1 MPLFKHS
8 YERLAALAD
17 KACLPT
23 DSDTER
29 TNKGVLLITAI
40 IIAFLAIFWGSSYVA
55 LGYPLSGAI
64 PLSYAFISFISIL
77 YFFISRRFAF
87 FRFSQ
92 LLLILLLPFLLQW
105 SLGGFAN
112 GSVVM
117 VWAFFT
123 PLAAMLFAD
132 ARQAAHWLYAFLT
145 LTVVSVLID
154 GWVAKQAMPMEQL
167 PNTIFFALNMGFGFA
182 SAFIVLN
189 YFVRERERSHE
200 QAMQAREEA
209 LVAKQKLECSNQQLQ
224 ANETR
229 IRELMLTDWLT
240 GVANRRH
247 LDERLKSEMER
258 VRRYGG
264 HLSIAMADLDHFKR
278 VNDCYGHDVGDTII
292 SVFANTISDTVRNT
306 DFVSRYGGEEFLII
320 LPETNEDGA
329 LQLTERIRTLFAGRR
344 IPPLSESLTAS
355 FGIASFREDDD
366 LGGLLKRADL
376 ALYQAKTSGRNR
388 CTVYSGEDREAS
400 A

>member
-1 MPLFKHS
+1 MSFFKHS
-8 YERLAALAD
+8 YERFSALAD

-23 DSDTER
+23 DSPVER

-64 PLSYAFISFISIL
+64 PLGYAFISFISIL
-77 YFFISRRFAF
+77 YFFVSRQFAF

-117 VWAFFT
+117 IWAFFT

-132 ARQAAHWLYAFLT
+132 TRQATRWLYAFLALT
-145 LTVVSVLID
+145 LVSALID
-154 GWVAKQAMPMEQL
+154 GWVAERVAPMDSL
-167 PNTIFFALNMGFGFA
+167 PNTVFFALNMGFGFA
-182 SAFIVLN
+182 SVFLILN
-189 YFVRERERSHE
+189 YFVRERERSHD

-209 LVAKQKLECSNQQLQ
+209 LAAKRELERSNQQLQ
-224 ANETR
+224 ANEAK

-247 LDERLKSEMER
+247 LDERLACEMER

-264 HLSIAMADLDHFKR
+264 HLCVAMADLDHFKR
-278 VNDCYGHDVGDTII
+278 VNDSYGHDVGDTVI

-329 LQLTERIRTLFAGRR
+329 LQLTERIRTLLAGRR
-344 IPPLSESLTAS
+344 IPPLSEPVTAS
-355 FGIASFREDDD
+355 FGVASYREGDD
-366 LGGLLKRADL
+366 LGALLKRADQ
-376 ALYQAKTSGRNR
+376 ALYQAKEAGRNR
-388 CTVYSGEDREAS
+388 CCVCAKEPGDET
-400 A
+400 